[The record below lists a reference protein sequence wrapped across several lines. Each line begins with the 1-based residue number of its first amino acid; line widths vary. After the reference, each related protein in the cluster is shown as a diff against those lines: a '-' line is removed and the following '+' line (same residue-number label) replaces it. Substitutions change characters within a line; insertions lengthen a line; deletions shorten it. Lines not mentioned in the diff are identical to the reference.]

1 MSEGNDMLGKT
12 LAMMAFWS
20 WCSIAVAANDFLPTE
35 QECRE
40 ASDFIKHA
48 AMSRD
53 NGYSQK
59 KLVQRFDD
67 DVLILSGMDPQ
78 KRWFI
83 RSPGATRFLRAALV
97 EAFEAPR
104 QPKDQAAR
112 FFKSCM
118 DHVLSADDL

>member
-1 MSEGNDMLGKT
+1 M
-12 LAMMAFWS
+12 
-20 WCSIAVAANDFLPTE
+20 AVAVNDFLPTQ

-97 EAFEAPR
+97 ETFEAPR

-112 FFKSCM
+112 FLQSCM
-118 DHVLSADDL
+118 DHALLSADDL